1 MFKGLTRDEWLELVS
16 VDFDTGIV
24 RWKPKGVDKQ
34 PDTRLRNSWNK
45 QWSGKEVGTIANSR
59 GKLYKLSVINNK
71 GFRLHQ
77 LVYFLAGNS
86 LTDGLV
92 IDHINGD
99 SLDNRLSNL
108 RLVTQAENNRNVK
121 VCRKDSV
128 TGVKG
133 IYYNASY
140 KKSDKKFVV
149 KTHHHKKQYHLGRY
163 KTLDEAYEILAAF
176 KKKMGLPIP
185 EYNGNPATTLPP
197 NPL

>member
-24 RWKPKGVDKQ
+24 RWKPRGVDKQ
-34 PDTRLRNSWNK
+34 PDTRLRNSWNTARD
-45 QWSGKEVGTIANSR
+45 GKEVGTVASSR
-59 GKLYKLSVINNK
+59 GKLYKLSRINNK
-71 GFRLHQ
+71 GYKLHQ

-149 KTHHHKKQYHLGRY
+149 KTHHHKEQHLLGRY
-163 KTLDEAYEILAAF
+163 RTLEEAYAVLVNF
-176 KKKMGLPIP
+176 KKEKGLPVP
-185 EYNGNPATTLPP
+185 DLDGNPATTLVP
-197 NPL
+197 NPV